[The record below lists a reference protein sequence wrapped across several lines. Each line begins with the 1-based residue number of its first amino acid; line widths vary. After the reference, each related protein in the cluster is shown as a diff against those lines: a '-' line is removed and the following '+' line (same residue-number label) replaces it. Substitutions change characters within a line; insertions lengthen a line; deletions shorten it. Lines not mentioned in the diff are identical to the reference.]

1 MLEASARAWMAAD
14 PDPATREETQAL
26 LDLGDQPGLADRF
39 GSQLQF
45 GTAGMR
51 GALGPGPNRMNR
63 AQVRR
68 ISAALCD
75 VLANQTVPGKGV
87 VVGRDHRHMS
97 AEFAADTAMVLAGAG
112 YFVMTWPD
120 KVPTPL
126 VAWATRK
133 LNAQAGVMIT
143 ASHNPPADNGYKLY
157 WHGGA
162 QIIPPVDTLI
172 TEGMEAIENLNDI
185 PMAEEGSQLIH
196 AVDPAIQTD
205 YINAVLGL
213 LPPTERERGANLRI
227 VYTPMHGVAKEILVE
242 IFTKAG
248 FTDLHVV
255 PEQAEPDPDFQT
267 VEFPNP
273 EEDGAMDMALA
284 LAQQVD
290 ADLVLANDPDGDR
303 ICAAIPT
310 PNGWTVLG
318 GDEIGTALADDFLK
332 HRLNG
337 PDALTDGR
345 DPLVATTVVSSQL
358 LSKIAQA
365 YGVAYAET
373 LTGFKWMAEA
383 ARVGEAKGQKMI
395 LAYEQALGVSVADL
409 VRDKDGISAALMIA
423 DLAERAKVEG
433 IGLHGLLS
441 QMAMTYG
448 AHVLVEDNVE
458 LEAGA
463 DFVQQALDGLRAN
476 WPTEIEGSPVVAIA
490 DHDAGVTTFAD
501 GTVEPIDLPPQDLIR
516 LSCADGSRVMVRPSG
531 TEPKLKFYAEAVQPV
546 EGGQAIAARKRAH
559 SRARDILQDFIA
571 VTMAR
576 AGVSAA

>member
-1 MLEASARAWMAAD
+1 MLEANARAWMAAD

-26 LDLGDQPGLADRF
+26 LDLGDTPGLADRF

-68 ISAALCD
+68 ISAALGD
-75 VLANQTVPGKGV
+75 ILTKQDVPGKGV

-112 YFVMTWPD
+112 LFVMTWPD

-162 QIIPPVDTLI
+162 QIIPPVDAMV
-172 TEGMEAIENLNDI
+172 TEGMEAIENLNAI
-185 PMAEEGSQLIH
+185 PMGEEGSQLIK
-196 AVDPAIQTD
+196 AVDPQIRAD
-205 YINAVLGL
+205 YIDAVLGL
-213 LPPTERERGANLRI
+213 LPPTDRARGANLRI
-227 VYTPMHGVAKEILVE
+227 AYTPLHGVGKETLEE
-242 IFTKAG
+242 IFTRAG

-255 PEQAEPDPDFQT
+255 PEQAEPDPNFPT

-273 EEDGAMDMALA
+273 EEPGAMDMVLA
-284 LAQQVD
+284 LAEQID
-290 ADLVLANDPDGDR
+290 ADLVLANDPDADR

-310 PNGWTVLG
+310 PNGWVVLG
-318 GDEIGTALADDFLK
+318 GDEIGTMLAEDILANRISGP
-332 HRLNG
+332 HTLNG
-337 PDALTDGR
+337 DR
-345 DPLVATTVVSSQL
+345 EPLVATTVVSSQL
-358 LSKIAQA
+358 LAKIAA
-365 YGVAYAET
+365 SYDVAYAET

-383 ARVGEAKGQKMI
+383 ARQGEANGQHMV
-395 LAYEQALGVSVADL
+395 LAYEQALGVSVADV

-423 DLAERAKVEG
+423 DLAERAKLDG
-433 IGLHGLLS
+433 IGLNGILN
-441 QMAMTYG
+441 QMAITYG

-463 DFVQQALDGLRAN
+463 DFVQKALDGLRAN
-476 WPTEIEGSPVVAIA
+476 WPKEIEGSPVIAIA
-490 DHDAGVTTFAD
+490 DHDAGVTTHAD
-501 GTVEPIDLPPQDLIR
+501 GSVEPIDLPPTKLIR
-516 LSCADGSRVMVRPSG
+516 LSCEDGSRVMVRPSG
-531 TEPKLKFYAEAVQPV
+531 TEPKLKFYAEAVEPV
-546 EGGQAIAARKRAH
+546 EGGQAGAARKRAH
-559 SRARDILQDFIA
+559 IRAQEILQDFIA

>member
-1 MLEASARAWMAAD
+1 MLEASVRAWMAAD

-39 GSQLQF
+39 GTQLQF

-68 ISAALCD
+68 ISAALAD
-75 VLANQTVPGKGV
+75 VLASDDVPGRGV

-97 AEFAADTAMVLAGAG
+97 AEFAADTALVLAGAG

-126 VAWATRK
+126 VAWATRQ
-133 LNAQAGVMIT
+133 LNAKSGVMIT

-162 QIIPPVDTLI
+162 QIIPPVDSLI
-172 TEGMEAIENLNDI
+172 AEGMEAIENLNAI
-185 PMAEEGSQLIH
+185 PMGEEGSQLIA
-196 AVDPAIQTD
+196 AVNPQIRAD
-205 YINAVLGL
+205 YVDAVLGL
-213 LPPTERERGANLRI
+213 LPPTDRTRGANLRI
-227 VYTPMHGVAKEILVE
+227 VYTPLHGVAKELLEEILA
-242 IFTKAG
+242 KAG

-255 PEQAEPDPDFQT
+255 PEQAEPDPDFPT

-273 EEDGAMDMALA
+273 EEAGAMDMALA

-310 PNGWTVLG
+310 PNGWVVLG
-318 GDEIGTALADDFLK
+318 GDEVGTALAEDL
-332 HRLNG
+332 LNNRITG
-337 PDALTDGR
+337 PDSLCAGR
-345 DPLVATTVVSSQL
+345 TPLVATTVVSSQL
-358 LSKIAQA
+358 LGKIAEA
-365 YGVAYAET
+365 HGVAYAET

-383 ARVGEAKGQKMI
+383 ARLGEAEGQHMI

-423 DLAERAKVEG
+423 DLAERMKVEG
-433 IGLHGLLS
+433 IGLHGWLN
-441 QMAMTYG
+441 QIAMTYG

-476 WPTEIEGSPVVAIA
+476 WPEEIEGSPVVAIA

-501 GTVEPIDLPPQDLIR
+501 GTVEPIDLPPTALIR

-531 TEPKLKFYAEAVQPV
+531 TEPKLKFYAEAVVPV
-546 EGGQAIAARKRAH
+546 EGGQALRARKQAHRRAQ
-559 SRARDILQDFIA
+559 DILQDFIA

>member
-14 PDPATREETQAL
+14 PDPATREETQSL
-26 LDLGDQPGLADRF
+26 LDLGDLPGLADRF
-39 GSQLQF
+39 GAQLQF

-68 ISAALCD
+68 ISAALAD
-75 VLANQTVPGKGV
+75 VLAKQEVPGKGV

-112 YFVMTWPD
+112 YFVMTWPE
-120 KVPTPL
+120 KVATPL
-126 VAWATRK
+126 VAWATRR

-162 QIIPPVDTLI
+162 QIIPPVDSLI
-172 TEGMEAIENLNDI
+172 AEGMDAIENLNDI
-185 PMAEEGSQLIH
+185 PMGEEGSQLIQ
-196 AVDPAIQTD
+196 AVDPAIRAE
-205 YINAVLGL
+205 YIDAVLDL
-213 LPPTERERGANLRI
+213 LPPTDRERGSNLRI

-255 PEQAEPDPDFQT
+255 PEQAEPDPDFPT

-273 EEDGAMDMALA
+273 EEDGAMDMAMA

-310 PNGWTVLG
+310 PNGWSILG
-318 GDEIGTALADDFLK
+318 GDEVGTALAEDFLK
-332 HRLNG
+332 HRVNGPHSLNG
-337 PDALTDGR
+337 DR

-358 LSKIAQA
+358 LGKIAQA

-383 ARVGEAKGQKMI
+383 ARQGEEAGQKMI

-423 DLAERAKVEG
+423 DLAERAKIEG

-463 DFVQQALDGLRAN
+463 DFVQQALDGLRSN
-476 WPTEIEGSPVVAIA
+476 WPTEIEGSPVVSIA
-490 DHDAGVTTFAD
+490 DHDAGVMTFAD
-501 GTVEPIDLPPQDLIR
+501 GTVEPIDLPTTALIR

-531 TEPKLKFYAEAVQPV
+531 TEPKLKFYAEAVEPV

-559 SRARDILQDFIA
+559 GRARDILQDFIA

>member
-14 PDPATREETQAL
+14 PDPATREETQSL

-39 GSQLQF
+39 GAQLQF

-68 ISAALCD
+68 ISAALAD
-75 VLANQTVPGKGV
+75 VLAKQDVPGKGV

-126 VAWATRK
+126 VAWATRR

-162 QIIPPVDTLI
+162 QIIPPVDSLVA
-172 TEGMEAIENLNDI
+172 EGMDAIENLNDI
-185 PMAEEGSQLIH
+185 PMGEEGSQLIQ
-196 AVDPAIQTD
+196 AVDPAVRAE
-205 YINAVLGL
+205 YIDAVLGL
-213 LPPTERERGANLRI
+213 LPPTDRERGANLRI

-242 IFTKAG
+242 IFTQAG

-255 PEQAEPDPDFQT
+255 PEQAEPDPDFPT

-318 GDEIGTALADDFLK
+318 GDEIGTALAEDILK
-332 HRLNG
+332 HRVSGPNALNG
-337 PDALTDGR
+337 DR
-345 DPLVATTVVSSQL
+345 KPLVATTVVSSQL
-358 LSKIAQA
+358 LGKIAEA
-365 YGVAYAET
+365 YDVAYAET

-383 ARVGEAKGQKMI
+383 ARQGEEAGQQMV

-433 IGLHGLLS
+433 IGLHGLLN

-490 DHDAGVTTFAD
+490 DHDAGVTTYAD
-501 GTVEPIDLPPQDLIR
+501 GTVEPIDLPTTALIR

-531 TEPKLKFYAEAVQPV
+531 TEPKLKFYAEAVEPV
-546 EGGQAIAARKRAH
+546 EGGHAIAARKRAH